1 MVNSRNNVQDFG
13 MIQSLRDRQ
22 MAWNL
27 GSDTKPWGGLCWE
40 QGIPA
45 CQVQHK
51 REALGIIIIIN
62 L

>member
-45 CQVQHK
+45 CQVH
-51 REALGIIIIIN
+51 LIVC
-62 L
+62 